1 MAPIQIKVCGSWW
14 QIMHKHTQ
22 HCCCQASLT
31 DQLKKWRVQKEK
43 PWLTWHNIPIFLY
56 IWDVAWNRALI
67 GTQNRQ
73 CTIRGGVNLIPEP
86 WGNFPG
92 QGRSI
97 SNFWGNKWQKSPKFL
112 GRFEPWKVGAQT
124 LLWGGRAGQKKQAV
138 HVHWMHYPVP
148 SLASLCMGIKVP
160 TLWTTVLKITTS

>member
-1 MAPIQIKVCGSWW
+1 MAPIQIKVCGSWL

-56 IWDVAWNRALI
+56 TWDVAWARAPNR
-67 GTQNRQ
+67 TQNKQ
-73 CTIRGGVNLIPEP
+73 CTIWGGVNLIPEP

-97 SNFWGNKWQKSPKFL
+97 SNYPSRAINPGW
-112 GRFEPWKVGAQT
+112 
-124 LLWGGRAGQKKQAV
+124 GRAKKQAV
-138 HVHWMHYPVP
+138 HVHWVHCPVWCP
-148 SLASLCMGIKVP
+148 CVWGDQSSNIVNNSFKNNNFIVLILAFKI
-160 TLWTTVLKITTS
+160 LWW

>member
-1 MAPIQIKVCGSWW
+1 MMTNHAL
-14 QIMHKHTQ
+14 T

-56 IWDVAWNRALI
+56 TWDVAWTRAPN
-67 GTQNRQ
+67 GTQNKE

-86 WGNFPG
+86 WGNFTG

-124 LLWGGRAGQKKQAV
+124 LLWGGAWGKNKQCTCTGCTAQC
-138 HVHWMHYPVP
+138 PVWRP
-148 SLASLCMGIKVP
+148 CVWGSKFQLCEQQF
-160 TLWTTVLKITTS
+160 